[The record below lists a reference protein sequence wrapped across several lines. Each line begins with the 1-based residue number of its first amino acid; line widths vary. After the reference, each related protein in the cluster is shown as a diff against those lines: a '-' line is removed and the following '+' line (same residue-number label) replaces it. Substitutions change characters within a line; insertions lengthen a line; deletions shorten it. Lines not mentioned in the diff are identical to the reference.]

1 MRVLSLVRGCLLGEK
16 DSESTHFECSVVMPF
31 NETML
36 YILHSC
42 KRCVRMKKKNGGK
55 TGVAC
60 SITVLW
66 FAADGL
72 VSTKDSHNLNVG

>member
-1 MRVLSLVRGCLLGEK
+1 
-16 DSESTHFECSVVMPF
+16 
-31 NETML
+31 
-36 YILHSC
+36 
-42 KRCVRMKKKNGGK
+42 MKKKNGGK